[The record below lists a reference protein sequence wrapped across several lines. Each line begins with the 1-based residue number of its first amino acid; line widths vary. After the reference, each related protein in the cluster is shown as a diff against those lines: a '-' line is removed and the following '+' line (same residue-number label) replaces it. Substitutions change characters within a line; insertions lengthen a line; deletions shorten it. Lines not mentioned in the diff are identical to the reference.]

1 MNIVFLDRST
11 FARDVRFASDALGDR
26 SRHRSTSAFVPDDAL
41 PPASLRSSFIPG
53 VVADISWREWP
64 ATRPEEVVAR
74 AADAEVVLTNKVRIA
89 AEHMAALPR
98 LKLIAA
104 TATGVDNIDIDAA
117 RRHGIAVANVRGY
130 AVNTVPEHVFAL
142 MLALRRSLPG
152 YRDDLRAGRWS
163 RAEVFCLL
171 TQPIRDLAGSTLGV
185 VGGGS
190 LGQAVARLGAA
201 FGMRVLLA
209 ERCGVT
215 AVRSGRASF
224 EQVLVESD
232 VLTLH
237 LPLTPETRHLID
249 APALARMKPGAI
261 LINTAR
267 GGLVDPAAL
276 IAALK
281 NGHLAGAGIDVLD
294 TEPPSPDHPLLAADL
309 PNLIVTPHV
318 AWASLEAQQ
327 RLADEVMANVVA
339 FARGESRNRVV

>member
-1 MNIVFLDRST
+1 MNIVFLDRDT
-11 FARDVRFASDALGDR
+11 FARDVRFAPL
-26 SRHRSTSAFVPDDAL
+26 
-41 PPASLRSSFIPG
+41 
-53 VVADISWREWP
+53 ADFRWRDWP
-64 ATRPEEVVAR
+64 ATRPEEVTTR
-74 AADAEVVLTNKVRIA
+74 ATDAEVVLTNKVRIT

-98 LKLIAA
+98 LRLIAA
-104 TATGVDNIDIDAA
+104 TATGVDNIDIEAA

-142 MLALRRSLPG
+142 MLALRRSLPA

-163 RAEVFCLL
+163 GSNVFCLL

-190 LGQAVARLGAA
+190 LGQAVARLGTA
-201 FGMRVLLA
+201 FGMRVLFA
-209 ERCGVT
+209 EHRGVT
-215 AVRSGRASF
+215 AVRPGRASF
-224 EQVLVESD
+224 EQVLAESD

-237 LPLTPETRHLID
+237 LPLTPETHHLVG
-249 APALARMKPGAI
+249 APELARMKRDAI

-267 GGLVDPAAL
+267 GALVDPRAL
-276 IAALK
+276 VAALK
-281 NGHLAGAGIDVLD
+281 SGRLAGAGIDVLD
-294 TEPPSPDHPLLAADL
+294 TEPPPADHPLLAAEL

-327 RLADEVMANVVA
+327 RLADEVMANVAA

>member
-1 MNIVFLDRST
+1 MNIVFLDRAT
-11 FARDVRFASDALGDR
+11 FARDVRFATDAL
-26 SRHRSTSAFVPDDAL
+26 
-41 PPASLRSSFIPG
+41 
-53 VVADISWREWP
+53 ADCHWREWP
-64 ATRPEEVVAR
+64 ATRPEKVAAR
-74 AADAEVVLTNKVRIA
+74 AGDAEVVLTNKVRIT
-89 AEHMAALPR
+89 AEHMAVLPR
-98 LKLIAA
+98 LRLIAA
-104 TATGVDNIDIDAA
+104 TATGVDNIDVDAA
-117 RRHGIAVANVRGY
+117 RRRGIGVCNVRGY
-130 AVNTVPEHVFAL
+130 AVHTVPEHVFAL
-142 MLALRRSLPG
+142 MLALRRSLFG
-152 YRDDLRAGRWS
+152 YRDDQRAGRWS

-209 ERCGVT
+209 ERRGVT
-215 AVRSGRASF
+215 AVRAGHASF

-237 LPLTPETRHLID
+237 LPLTPETHHLIG
-249 APALARMKPGAI
+249 APELARMKPGAI

-267 GGLVDPAAL
+267 GALVDPAAL

-281 NGHLAGAGIDVLD
+281 RGRLAGAGIDVLEA
-294 TEPPSPDHPLLAADL
+294 EPPAPDHPLLTADL

-327 RLADEVMANVVA
+327 RLADEVMANVAA